1 MIISLSKDGKKKK
14 EEKERKDGMPKKHD
28 PKKEKNKGERIIQ
41 ERSSYPQPPH
51 VHLLDQLVNKGIIS
65 MDPIFDPATDVIQV
79 CAFIL
84 PIELHFTHLHKHR
97 E

>member
-1 MIISLSKDGKKKK
+1 
-14 EEKERKDGMPKKHD
+14 MPKKHD

-65 MDPIFDPATDVIQV
+65 MDPIFDLATGMVQGV
-79 CAFIL
+79 AFIL
-84 PIELHFTHLHKHR
+84 PTKLHFQPSTEIGKSKGKLW
-97 E
+97 